1 LILHTKNEIQILGFK
16 FSLKMKWVD
25 SGNSKAITS
34 SEKTSSKK
42 AIAVEKTSSTAKNGI
57 ESTRTVGNMPNRVG
71 VDSNVSK

>member
-1 LILHTKNEIQILGFK
+1 
-16 FSLKMKWVD
+16 MKWVD

-57 ESTRTVGNMPNRVG
+57 ESTGTVGNMPNRVG
-71 VDSNVSK
+71 VDSK